1 MSISYD
7 VFTEAFL
14 AKVTEYDF
22 AYMPDYD
29 KITMVD
35 GYMKRAFGSFRHV
48 SKYDFDGTAND
59 CRRVFELDVPRGDL
73 VEIVDIISEGMVVQW
88 LNPMLNRQ
96 DNLENKINTRDFTTY
111 SAANLLMRIREVY
124 SEALKRF
131 TNMVRAYSYH
141 HGDLTD
147 LHI

>member
-7 VFTEAFL
+7 IFTEAFL
-14 AKVTEYDF
+14 AKVLEYDF
-22 AYMPDYD
+22 TIMPDCAREN
-29 KITMVD
+29 IVD

-48 SKYDFDGTAND
+48 CEYDFMSNADDDEREFSIDIPN
-59 CRRVFELDVPRGDL
+59 GDL
-73 VEIVDIISEGMVVQW
+73 AEITDIVSEGMVVQW
-88 LNPMLNRQ
+88 LKPMLNRQ

-111 SAANLLMRIREVY
+111 SAANLLMRIGEVHK
-124 SEALKRF
+124 EASKRF
-131 TNMVRAYSYH
+131 IDMVRAYSYH